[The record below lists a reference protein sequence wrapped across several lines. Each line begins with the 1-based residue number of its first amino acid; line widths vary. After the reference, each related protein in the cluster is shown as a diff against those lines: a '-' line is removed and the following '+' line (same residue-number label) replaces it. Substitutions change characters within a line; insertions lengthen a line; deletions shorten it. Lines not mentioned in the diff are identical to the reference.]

1 MSTSAAIADSLLRR
15 AFGWQARRSLP
26 QRTVQV
32 RLGDSRLR
40 ELVSPRDCAISRR
53 TVMNMRA
60 RRIEKLQ
67 PHHPVEAFDCG
78 QEALN
83 GFLKKHALHN
93 QRGGGS
99 QTYVGLADETVIG
112 YYALAVGSVEQDL
125 APERVKKG
133 LAKHSIPIMLLARLA
148 VDRPLAK
155 TRDRSCIIEGRDSA
169 DSTGCRHCRNSCLGS
184 PCQI

>member
-1 MSTSAAIADSLLRR
+1 MT
-15 AFGWQARRSLP
+15 
-26 QRTVQV
+26 
-32 RLGDSRLR
+32 
-40 ELVSPRDCAISRR
+40 
-53 TVMNMRA
+53 

-112 YYALAVGSVEQDL
+112 YYALAVGSVEQDR

-148 VDRPLAK
+148 VDRRWQQQGIGAALLKDATLRTLQAADIVGIRALAVHAKSDAARKFYERFDFLPSPTDPLHLFMLLK
-155 TRDRSCIIEGRDSA
+155 DVRKLT
-169 DSTGCRHCRNSCLGS
+169 
-184 PCQI
+184 